1 MIHRLRTLFTA
12 AIVFGVLAVRV
23 PAQVGQADLRGT
35 VLDESGAAM
44 PGATITATHVDT
56 GTTRT
61 TITSSTGTYV
71 MPALPVGS
79 YTIKAE
85 MSGFATVVKEGI
97 RLAVGQS
104 AALDFSLKLA
114 AVAETITVAGES
126 PLVDTKRSDL
136 SGSVD
141 VKQVENLPVN
151 GRDWLG
157 LVALVPGARGNP
169 GAIQVGASGSD
180 MAKYQVDGVDVTNQ
194 CCGGSNQG
202 YSQENIEE
210 FKVETNRYDAESPT
224 ASRMPSFVMVPKPV
238 SSAEI
243 L

>member
-1 MIHRLRTLFTA
+1 RMDQA
-12 AIVFGVLAVRV
+12 ASRC
-23 PAQVGQADLRGT
+23 T
-35 VLDESGAAM
+35 VLDERGAAL
-44 PGATITATHVDT
+44 PAATITATNVDT
-56 GTTRT
+56 GTMRT
-61 TITSSTGTYV
+61 TTTSSAGTYV
-71 MPALPVGS
+71 MPALPVGT

-85 MSGFATVVKEGI
+85 MAGFATVVKEGI

-169 GAIQVGASGSD
+169 
-180 MAKYQVDGVDVTNQ
+180 
-194 CCGGSNQG
+194 
-202 YSQENIEE
+202 
-210 FKVETNRYDAESPT
+210 
-224 ASRMPSFVMVPKPV
+224 
-238 SSAEI
+238 
-243 L
+243 